1 MELLRQRSFQIIRN
15 IGLSSYFVR
24 KLNKPDSS
32 ELKFMAYDLYL
43 LPPSLKSCEPINS
56 IDTRYLNQA
65 HDFLVNSLKKAL
77 YTELYNEK
85 WFSKPVP
92 TKYSSFTY
100 NHNTLKFPGKS
111 LLLFPSML
119 VLHNETNTCSLKL
132 LLASDDYSLPSP
144 PSPLT
149 LHNSLTDSDFLFFIR
164 NLPENTAKSC

>member
-1 MELLRQRSFQIIRN
+1 MELLRQRSFQIILN
-15 IGLSSYFVR
+15 TGLSSYFVR

-32 ELKFMAYDLYL
+32 ELKCMAYDLYL

-56 IDTRYLNQA
+56 TDTRYLNQT

-100 NHNTLKFPGKS
+100 NHNTLKFPEKIS
-111 LLLFPSML
+111 TTISFCVRTSR
-119 VLHNETNTCSLKL
+119 
-132 LLASDDYSLPSP
+132 
-144 PSPLT
+144 
-149 LHNSLTDSDFLFFIR
+149 R
-164 NLPENTAKSC
+164 N